1 MKIFSKVCLS
11 FLLAS
16 TFIVLTHAQENQTYI
31 IHTIQKGQSLYS
43 ISNMYGTTVDAII
56 KLNPGSDQVIV

>member
-43 ISNMYGTTVDAII
+43 ISNMYGIRARSTKYFQQTTR
-56 KLNPGSDQVIV
+56 S